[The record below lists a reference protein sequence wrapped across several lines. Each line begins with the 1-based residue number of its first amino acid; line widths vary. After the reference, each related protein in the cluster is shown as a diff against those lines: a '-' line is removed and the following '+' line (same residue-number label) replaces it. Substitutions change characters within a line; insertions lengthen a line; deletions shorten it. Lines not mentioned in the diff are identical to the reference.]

1 MKRFFLTAMLFSLS
15 CQAQTDLGSPSDMLI
30 KAVVGRFA
38 PQNCDSKTQYEFH
51 QVGNLI
57 QGDIRGAGRLMATI
71 EIPLA
76 SAKFHGMEEGY
87 YKLSYSSRQENFA
100 NKSVSEAEVLIS
112 TNFRVRRV
120 LNSKVNGVVV
130 INNGI
135 VLSNGQ
141 TSLEMVRCD
150 S

>member
-1 MKRFFLTAMLFSLS
+1 
-15 CQAQTDLGSPSDMLI
+15 
-30 KAVVGRFA
+30 
-38 PQNCDSKTQYEFH
+38 
-51 QVGNLI
+51 
-57 QGDIRGAGRLMATI
+57 MATI

-130 INNGI
+130 IKNGI